1 MADHRFYFWAQ
12 RDLAGLRLKSFE
24 PLVLITVIVHRSYNI
39 RFRFVGASI
48 WNICVGNKRRE
59 QLVCRWIHIQAFVSL
74 GDDMI
79 YHRFDVVCGLPYG

>member
-12 RDLAGLRLKSFE
+12 RDLAGLRLKSFD

-48 WNICVGNKRRE
+48 WNICVAISDTSN
-59 QLVCRWIHIQAFVSL
+59 HFV
-74 GDDMI
+74 D
-79 YHRFDVVCGLPYG
+79 RFTFKPS